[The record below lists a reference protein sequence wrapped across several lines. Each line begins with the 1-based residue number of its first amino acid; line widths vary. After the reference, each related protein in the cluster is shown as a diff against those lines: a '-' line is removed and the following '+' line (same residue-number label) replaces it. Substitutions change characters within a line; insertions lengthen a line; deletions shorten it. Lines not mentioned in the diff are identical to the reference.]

1 MKKNVADYLEFNF
14 EKIKILKQTGKGEV
28 WLVQKK
34 NTPDFFVMK
43 LINFS
48 CPAYKILQNISCSLC
63 AKIFYCAIT
72 ETDTVIVEE
81 FIQGENFAGKNM
93 STANAKKFLLQM
105 CDGLKILHENKIVH
119 RDIKPENLILQGDK
133 IRLIDFDAARIF
145 KSDKNKDTK
154 ILGTEYYA
162 PPEQFGFGQT
172 DPRSDIFSLGK
183 TFQELAEKNLRGD
196 LKKIL
201 SKCTE

>member
-1 MKKNVADYLEFNF
+1 
-14 EKIKILKQTGKGEV
+14 
-28 WLVQKK
+28 
-34 NTPDFFVMK
+34 
-43 LINFS
+43 
-48 CPAYKILQNISCSLC
+48 
-63 AKIFYCAIT
+63 
-72 ETDTVIVEE
+72 
-81 FIQGENFAGKNM
+81 
-93 STANAKKFLLQM
+93 M

-183 TFQELAEKNLRGD
+183 TFQELTGKNLRGD